1 MIVATRGVHALPLI
15 LLGSVLAASP
25 AGSAQVSPALE
36 RATVSVTSP
45 SADASVTGTAWL
57 SLPGQT
63 ALEQSVAAIY
73 DPSSPAYHKFF
84 TWETLAPYLPTS
96 AQLHAVQA
104 ELAAHNIA
112 VTQMDPHNLSLTFQG
127 RSGDFEAAFH
137 TKVEQHTLASGKLV
151 TAFTSAPA
159 LKNGAAGLV
168 QNVTGIGAPPEES
181 ALAPPVDPRTGKQ
194 LGVETLQQAVAE
206 AKTVGPYYC
215 VFSSASTLLTTPG
228 QPLPDAAYA
237 GPTYGAPLSGG
248 KLSDTTKCGYTPAQF
263 YLQTGLDTIHAA
275 GYTGTGQTIALLEEA
290 GSSTLASDL
299 AAFDQTYNIP
309 AANLQIVNLTTP
321 PTSPN
326 TETTLDV
333 EWAHA
338 VAPDA
343 KILVVDDEDLR
354 SGLAYVMGN
363 NPTNSILANVV
374 SSSYGTTEQAVLKPY
389 IDGWNSQLMTA
400 SALGISADF
409 SSGDY
414 GDRIAD
420 EGSSDV
426 NVPADSP
433 YGTGV
438 GGLSIA
444 YVPGTT
450 HLYKTSWGTDMTRI
464 GTNGVPLAA
473 PQPIPHTSA
482 GILKFGSGGG
492 ISVLPLPRYQAALG
506 GTGRHVPDVSDI
518 ADGYT
523 GLKIIV
529 TDPSNCK
536 TNPCSEVTGGTSL
549 ASPVFSG
556 KWVLLNQVNGS
567 SLGQAAPLIAQF
579 ANTPAIEDI
588 VPLPSSAVVGASL
601 STSGLQAFTASGL
614 ASAETSQPFVSALWQ
629 EAGSGD
635 DYVLSFGTDSSLAVT
650 TGYDSATGWGQ
661 LDVAAIFASLTTPAG
676 AK

>member
-1 MIVATRGVHALPLI
+1 MIVAIRGVHALPLI
-15 LLGSVLAASP
+15 LLAAVLAASP
-25 AGSAQVSPALE
+25 TGFAQVSPALQ
-36 RATVSVTSP
+36 RDTVAISSP
-45 SADASVTGTAWL
+45 PANASVTGTAWL
-57 SLPGQT
+57 SLPGQA
-63 ALEQSVAAIY
+63 ALEQAVAAIY
-73 DPSSPAYHKFF
+73 DPSSPTYHKFF
-84 TWETLAPYLPTS
+84 TWQTLAPSLPTTT
-96 AQLHAVQA
+96 QLHAVQA
-104 ELAAHNIA
+104 ELIAHNLT
-112 VTQMDPHNLSLTFQG
+112 VTQLDPHNLSITFQG

-137 TKVEQHTLASGKLV
+137 TKIEQHTLTNGKQV
-151 TAFTSAPA
+151 TAFTSVPT
-159 LKNGAAGLV
+159 LLNGAAGLV
-168 QNVTGIGAPPEES
+168 QNVTGIGAAPEES
-181 ALAPPVDPRTGKQ
+181 ALAPPIDPRTGKQ
-194 LGVETLQQAVAE
+194 LGIETLQQAAAE
-206 AKTVGPYYC
+206 AKAVGPYYC
-215 VFSSASTLLTTPG
+215 VLSPASTLLTTPG

-237 GPTYGAPLSGG
+237 GPIYGAPLSGG
-248 KLSDTTKCGYTPAQF
+248 KLSGTDKCGYTPAQF
-263 YLQTGLDTIHAA
+263 YFQTGLDTIHAA
-275 GYTGTGQTIALLEEA
+275 GYTGAGQTIALLEEA

-299 AAFDQTYNIP
+299 AAFNQTYNIP
-309 AANLQIVNLTTP
+309 AVNLEIVNLTTP
-321 PTSPN
+321 PTLPN

-374 SSSYGTTEQAVLKPY
+374 SSSYGTTEQAVLTPY

-400 SALGISADF
+400 SAMGINADF

-420 EGSSDV
+420 EGSADV

-433 YGTGV
+433 YATGV

-450 HLYKTSWGTDMTRI
+450 HLYKTSWGTDMTQI
-464 GTNGVPLAA
+464 GTNGVPLAV
-473 PQPIPHTSA
+473 PQPVPHTSA
-482 GILKFGSGGG
+482 GVLKFGSGGG
-492 ISVLPLPRYQAALG
+492 VSVLPLPSYQAALG

-529 TDPSNCK
+529 TDPMNC
-536 TNPCSEVTGGTSL
+536 TMNPCSEVTGGTSL

-556 KWVLLNQVNGS
+556 KWALLNQANGS

-579 ANTPAIEDI
+579 AGTPAIEDI
-588 VPLPSSAVVGASL
+588 VPLPSSVVIGASL
-601 STSGLQAFTASGL
+601 STSGLQTFSASEL

-629 EAGSGD
+629 EAASGD

-661 LDVAAIFASLTTPAG
+661 LDIAAIFASLTTSAR

>member
-1 MIVATRGVHALPLI
+1 MIVATHGVQALPLI
-15 LLGSVLAASP
+15 LLAAVLAASP
-25 AGSAQVSPALE
+25 VGYAQVSPALQ
-36 RATVSVTSP
+36 RATVAITSP
-45 SADASVTGTAWL
+45 SADAPVTGTAWL

-73 DPSSPAYHKFF
+73 DPSSPMYHKFF
-84 TWETLAPYLPTS
+84 TWETLAPSLPTA
-96 AQLHAVQA
+96 AQLHAVRA
-104 ELAAHNIA
+104 ELVTHNLT
-112 VTQMDPHNLSLTFQG
+112 VTQLDPHNLSITFQG

-137 TKVEQHTLASGKLV
+137 TKIEQHTLTNGKQV

-159 LKNGAAGLV
+159 MENGAAGLV
-168 QNVTGIGAPPEES
+168 QNVTGIGAPPEEP
-181 ALAPPVDPRTGKQ
+181 ALAPPIDPRTGKQ
-194 LGVETLQQAVAE
+194 LGVETLQQAAAE

-215 VFSSASTLLTTPG
+215 VFAPASTLLTTPG

-237 GPTYGAPLSGG
+237 GPIYGAPLSGG
-248 KLSDTTKCGYTPAQF
+248 KLSGTDKCGYTPAQF

-299 AAFDQTYNIP
+299 AAFDETYNIP
-309 AANLQIVNLTTP
+309 AANLQIVNLSTP
-321 PTSPN
+321 PSSSN
-326 TETTLDV
+326 NETTLDV

-343 KILVVDDEDLR
+343 KILVVDGDLQ
-354 SGLAYVMGN
+354 SGLGYVMGSNPTKSILAYV
-363 NPTNSILANVV
+363 V
-374 SSSYGTTEQAVLKPY
+374 STSYGSEEKKRPSAY
-389 IDGWNSQLMTA
+389 IQGWNSELLTA
-400 SALGISADF
+400 SAMGINADF

-420 EGSSDV
+420 EGELDV

-433 YGTGV
+433 YATGV

-450 HLYKTSWGTDMTRI
+450 HLYKTSWGTDMTQI
-464 GTNGVPLAA
+464 GTNGVPLAV
-473 PQPIPHTSA
+473 PQPVPHTPA
-482 GILKFGSGGG
+482 GVLKFGSGGG
-492 ISVLPLPRYQAALG
+492 VSVLPLPGYQAALG

-523 GLKIIV
+523 GLKIVV
-529 TDPSNCK
+529 TDPNNCK
-536 TNPCSEVTGGTSL
+536 TNPCSEIEGGTSL

-556 KWVLLNQVNGS
+556 KWALLNQANGS

-601 STSGLQAFTASGL
+601 STSGLQTFTASEL

-629 EAGSGD
+629 EAGSGN

-650 TGYDSATGWGQ
+650 PGYDSATGWGQ
-661 LDVAAIFASLTTPAG
+661 LDIAAIFASLTTSAG

>member
-1 MIVATRGVHALPLI
+1 MIVATRGVHVLPF
-15 LLGSVLAASP
+15 LLLAAVLAASP
-25 AGSAQVSPALE
+25 AGSAQVSPALQ

-45 SADASVTGTAWL
+45 SADVPLTGTAWL
-57 SLPGQT
+57 FLPGQT

-84 TWETLAPYLPTS
+84 TWETIASYLPTT

-104 ELAAHNIA
+104 ELAAHNLTI
-112 VTQMDPHNLSLTFQG
+112 TSLDPHNLSITFQG

-137 TKVEQHTLASGKLV
+137 TNIEQHTLRSGKQV

-159 LKNGAAGLV
+159 LSNGAADLV
-168 QNVTGIGAPPEES
+168 QNVTGIGAPPEEA
-181 ALAPPVDPRTGKQ
+181 ALAPPIDPRTGKQ
-194 LGVETLQQAVAE
+194 LGVETLQQAAAE
-206 AKTVGPYYC
+206 AKTVSPYYC
-215 VFSSASTLLTTPG
+215 VFAPASTLLTTPG

-237 GPTYGAPLSGG
+237 GPIYGAPLSDG
-248 KLSDTTKCGYTPAQF
+248 KLSGTDKCGYTPAQF
-263 YLQTGLDTIHAA
+263 YFQTSLDTIHAA
-275 GYTGTGQTIALLEEA
+275 GYTGAGQTIALLEEA
-290 GSSTLASDL
+290 GSSTLATDL
-299 AAFDQTYNIP
+299 VAFDQTYKIP
-309 AANLQIVNLTTP
+309 AANLQVVNLGTP
-321 PTSPN
+321 PSSPDN
-326 TETTLDV
+326 ETTLDV

-343 KILVVDDEDLR
+343 KILVVDGNLQN
-354 SGLAYVMGN
+354 GLDYVMGN
-363 NPTNSILANVV
+363 NPTKDVLAYVV
-374 SSSYGTTEQAVLKPY
+374 STSYGSTEQTDTTTY
-389 IDGWNSQLMTA
+389 IDGWNSELLAA
-400 SALGISADF
+400 SAMGINADF

-420 EGSSDV
+420 EGERDV

-433 YGTGV
+433 YATGV

-450 HLYKTSWGTDMTRI
+450 HLYKTSWGTDMTQI
-464 GTNGVPLAA
+464 GTNGVPLAV
-473 PQPIPHTSA
+473 PQPVPHTSA
-482 GILKFGSGGG
+482 GVLKFGSGGG
-492 ISVLPLPRYQAALG
+492 VSVLPLPSYQASLG

-523 GLKIIV
+523 GLKIVV
-529 TDPSNCK
+529 TDPNNCK
-536 TNPCSEVTGGTSL
+536 TSPCSEIEGGTSL

-556 KWVLLNQVNGS
+556 KWALLNQANGS

-601 STSGLQAFTASGL
+601 STSGLQALTASEL

-661 LDVAAIFASLTTPAG
+661 LDLAAIFASLTPSAG